1 MVDKDLDPGLQLQT
15 SDNNKMPSFTLWFT
29 GLSGSGKSS
38 LSYRVYMELKRRSLK
53 AELLDGDIIRINF
66 SQGLGFSKR
75 DRDINIRR
83 IGFVSYL
90 LNKNDIIS
98 IVAAIAP
105 YREVRE
111 QNRRL
116 LGKYIEV
123 FCDCPLET
131 LEQRD
136 PKGLYRKARAG
147 EIANFTGVSDPYE
160 RPGSP
165 EILLQTG
172 LEKEEE
178 SFQKVIAYLESQG
191 HIPAKA
197 ECRWCDYT
205 DEDELALRSHLAGLG
220 FAGKVADL

>member
-1 MVDKDLDPGLQLQT
+1 MISQRA
-15 SDNNKMPSFTLWFT
+15 FTLWFT
-29 GLSGSGKSS
+29 GLSGAGKST

-90 LNKNDIIS
+90 LNKNDIVS
-98 IVAAIAP
+98 IVAAISP

-111 QNRRL
+111 QNRML
-116 LGKYIEV
+116 LGNYIEV

-131 LEQRD
+131 LERRD

-147 EIANFTGVSDPYE
+147 EVANFTGISDPYE
-160 RPGSP
+160 TPENP
-165 EILLQTG
+165 EIILKTG
-172 LEKEEE
+172 EEAEEE
-178 SFQKVIAYLESQG
+178 SFQRVLSYLESRG
-191 HIPAKA
+191 FVAPRSA
-197 ECRWCDYT
+197 CLCCDYS

-220 FAGKVADL
+220 FAAKVADL

>member
-1 MVDKDLDPGLQLQT
+1 MT
-15 SDNNKMPSFTLWFT
+15 SQRAFTLWFT
-29 GLSGSGKSS
+29 GLSGAGKST

-98 IVAAIAP
+98 IVAAISP
-105 YREVRE
+105 YEEVRE

-116 LGKYIEV
+116 LGDYIEV
-123 FCDCPLET
+123 FCDCPLEI

-136 PKGLYRKARAG
+136 PKGLYKKAMAG

-160 RPGSP
+160 APGNP
-165 EILLQTG
+165 EIVLKTG
-172 LEKEEE
+172 EETEEE
-178 SFQKVIAYLESQG
+178 SFRKVLLYLEDRGQ
-191 HIPAKA
+191 IRPRA
-197 ECRWCDYT
+197 ECRCCDYT

-220 FAGKVADL
+220 FAAKVADL